1 MCKRKLTTISEF
13 FVLNCDNLTA
23 FAPICFFDALFT
35 VFFNFSNVFL
45 AAFLKVFFGVFTNFP
60 LLSVPSALPPAGG
73 NHQQAFTVPAGCRH
87 PPSRQGE
94 RNMKYTD
101 TEIRNTQI
109 QKYCANKNKL
119 LLPQLDV
126 ASFYSAIA
134 CESIGMPL
142 ADAALS
148 EWGPYDSR
156 WGGKLVRS
164 LYWYAIYKYT
174 KIQMHKK
181 HK

>member
-1 MCKRKLTTISEF
+1 MHTHTHTHIHIQFLDF

-119 LLPQLDV
+119 FTSSAGRRQLL
-126 ASFYSAIA
+126 F
-134 CESIGMPL
+134 CHCM
-142 ADAALS
+142 
-148 EWGPYDSR
+148 
-156 WGGKLVRS
+156 
-164 LYWYAIYKYT
+164 
-174 KIQMHKK
+174 
-181 HK
+181 